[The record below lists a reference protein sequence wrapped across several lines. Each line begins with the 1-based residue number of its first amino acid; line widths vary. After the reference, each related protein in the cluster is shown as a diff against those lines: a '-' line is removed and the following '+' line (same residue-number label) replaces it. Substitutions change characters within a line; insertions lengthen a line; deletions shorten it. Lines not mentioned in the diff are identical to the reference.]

1 MEIPIDIG
9 RKSFRGIA
17 NEYARTWQ
25 DVLSA
30 SQRSVLAEE
39 IAELLEA
46 VAARAIVRW
55 RGNRGE

>member
-46 VAARAIVRW
+46 VAARAIVR
-55 RGNRGE
+55 

>member
-1 MEIPIDIG
+1 MAIPIDIG
-9 RKSFRGIA
+9 RKTFSGIA
-17 NEYARTWQ
+17 KEYARTWQ

-30 SQRSVLAEE
+30 SQKSVLAEE